1 MAAIERFCSR
11 AKKLYCPYCGTES
24 LAFGH
29 FGICRTC
36 EAPLSQRKADV
47 SASDNALVAANA
59 QIAKLYSGGDAEKA
73 AAALDAKLSTHSEPG
88 FLLAAGLFYIRYSND
103 ELKKIRY
110 DLDGFMEENA
120 VHRENAEKLMLHA
133 KMLLNHSVKAAEKN
147 AAGGE
152 SMSMNYIPF
161 LAEIKL
167 GHAKGAEYYLGRI
180 KNDENVYL
188 KDYAEIVMHA
198 HAKKPESL
206 LEHCDRM
213 IRDGKVNF
221 NVFYYIGYA
230 LFMKKA
236 YADARTVLEY
246 LVKVGELDTAK
257 ILLTD
262 MDRLYG

>member
-1 MAAIERFCSR
+1 MERFCSR
-11 AKKLYCPYCGTES
+11 AKRLYCPYCGSES
-24 LAFGH
+24 LAFAH

-59 QIAKLYSGGDAEKA
+59 QIAKLYSDGDAEKA
-73 AAALDAKLSTHSEPG
+73 AAALDAKLSSHAEPG

-120 VHRENAEKLMLHA
+120 MHRENAEKLMLHA
-133 KMLLNHSVKAAEKN
+133 KMLLNHSIKTAEKHD
-147 AAGGE
+147 ADGGG
-152 SMSMNYIPF
+152 MSMNYIPF

-167 GHAKGAEYYLGRI
+167 GHIKGAEYHLGRI
-180 KNDENVYL
+180 RRDENVYL

-198 HAKKPESL
+198 HTKKAESL

-213 IRDGKVNF
+213 IRDGKVNL
-221 NVFYYIGYA
+221 NLFYYIGYA
-230 LFMKKA
+230 LFLKRS

-246 LVKVGELDTAK
+246 LVKVGDIDTAK
-257 ILLTD
+257 MLLMD

>member
-1 MAAIERFCSR
+1 MERFCSR
-11 AKKLYCPYCGTES
+11 AKKLYCLYCGTES

-29 FGICRTC
+29 FGICRAC

-59 QIAKLYSGGDAEKA
+59 QINKLCAKGDLEKA
-73 AAALDAKLSTHSEPG
+73 AEALDTKLSAHSEPG

-110 DLDGFMEENA
+110 DLDGFMEDNA
-120 VHRENAEKLMLHA
+120 VHRENSEKLMLHA
-133 KMLLNHSVKAAEKN
+133 KMLLNHSVKAAEKH
-147 AAGGE
+147 AAEEGG
-152 SMSMNYIPF
+152 MSMEYIPF

-167 GHAKGAEYYLGRI
+167 GHVKGAEYHLGRI
-180 KNDENVYL
+180 KRDENTYL

-198 HAKKPESL
+198 HMKKAESL

-213 IRDGKVNF
+213 IRDGKVNL
-221 NVFYYIGYA
+221 NLFYYIGYA
-230 LFMKKA
+230 LFLKKA
-236 YADARTVLEY
+236 YADARMVLEY
-246 LVKVGELDTAK
+246 LSKVGDLDAAK
-257 ILLTD
+257 ILLSD